1 MSIRRPYAIGFALAS
16 ALALATGAGAQSPRV
31 AVAARE
37 IARGTALSQ
46 ADIGYASPAAQATD
60 ATVSVEAA
68 SASDTLVGWTTR
80 RLIALGE
87 PLKSPAV
94 APPILVKANAMVDV
108 IYQDAGITITARGR
122 ATRAAALG
130 ERLTVRI
137 DTQRKVEA
145 TVIAAGRVRVN

>member
-1 MSIRRPYAIGFALAS
+1 MGFALTS
-16 ALALATGAGAQSPRV
+16 VFALAMGAGAQSPRV

-37 IARGTALSQ
+37 IARGTSLSQ
-46 ADIGYASPAAQATD
+46 GDIGYASPAAPATD
-60 ATVSVEAA
+60 A
-68 SASDTLVGWTTR
+68 SASVQAAAPNDTLVGWTTR
-80 RLIALGE
+80 RLIAVGE

-94 APPILVKANAMVDV
+94 APPILVKANAMVEV

-130 ERLTVRI
+130 ERLTVRL